1 MKRFLFISLSLL
13 LFAGSAF
20 GQDAAAI
27 IKKAEE
33 VRRGIE
39 SSQAEMTMTIVRP
52 KWTRSMSMKSWSK
65 GDDFALI
72 MVTAPAA
79 EEGSATLKREDEVWS
94 YVPKI
99 GRTVKLSRS
108 MMSQNW
114 MGSDLTN
121 DDLVREVSLIT
132 DYDHRILKDTTIE
145 ERTCWKIELIPHED
159 VAVVWGKV
167 NIFVDKKDYLQMRT
181 ESFDEDGYLVNVMQA
196 SQIKTVGGR
205 TYTAK
210 MEIIPVEEEGQKT
223 ILEYTSLKFD
233 VPLDDNFFSVQN
245 LKRIR

>member
-1 MKRFLFISLSLL
+1 MKRLFSISLMLL
-13 LFAGSAF
+13 MILGSATA
-20 GQDAAAI
+20 QDAAAI

-39 SSQAEMTMTIVRP
+39 SSQSEMTMTIVRP

-65 GDDFALI
+65 GDDYALI
-72 MVTAPAA
+72 VVTAPAA
-79 EEGSATLKREDEVWS
+79 EEGSATLKRSDEVWS
-94 YVPKI
+94 YIPKV
-99 GRTVKLSRS
+99 GRTIKLSRS

-132 DYDHRILKDTTIE
+132 DYEHKILKDSTIE
-145 ERTCWKIELIPHED
+145 GRKCWKIELIPHED

-167 NIFVDKKDYLQMRT
+167 HMFVDQKDYLQMRT

-196 SQIKTVGGR
+196 SQIKTIGGR
-205 TYTAK
+205 AYTAK
-210 MEIIPVEEEGQKT
+210 MEIIPVEEEGNKT

-233 VPLDDNFFSVQN
+233 VPLDDTFFSVQN